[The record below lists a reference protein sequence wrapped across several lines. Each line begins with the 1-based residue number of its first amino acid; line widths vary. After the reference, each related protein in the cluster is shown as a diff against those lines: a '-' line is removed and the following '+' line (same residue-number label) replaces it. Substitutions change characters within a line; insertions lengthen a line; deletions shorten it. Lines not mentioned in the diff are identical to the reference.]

1 MRQAIIFLLLSVFLV
16 SCIDEFSKDLDKL
29 GEPEWSPTVGLPFL
43 SGTFTMEDYVDA
55 TSDDISVRQSTE
67 GVVIIE
73 YNGQNITSDYAED
86 LIEVPTQSFEKQ
98 IDFTSGQITD
108 FPISGSLSTTRNF
121 DSDITPEQ
129 GSTDVIDSVYLKAGT
144 LTIQIETNVPAD
156 GSLDLTINTLLL
168 NGEKINTTTGWTY
181 DPGNPGVQSFSE
193 NIDLTGVFGDF
204 TKEGSAFNN
213 FNFDATANL
222 TFTGEPLSPTDYIKI
237 NIVIS
242 NPKFRLVYGKFSERT
257 FETDLETVV
266 LGIFDSVAIE
276 GFYLDKPQVE
286 FNFTSSYG
294 VPVEANIV
302 TLNAINSANEVLPF
316 SGSAITNP
324 TEVLGPGLEEVG
336 SSVETTL
343 VIDKSNSNITE
354 VISFLPSELDYQF
367 SGKVLS
373 PSPTA
378 SQFVLD
384 TSRVIG
390 DYKVVLPLDGRVARF
405 ESAQTIDMDGGDEI
419 DVLGE
424 TTVTVKSLNGLPI
437 TVGLEIEFRDEL
449 GNEIIT
455 LFKDNTVLEPG
466 AIDANGF
473 VVSPTE
479 NTLKQTVPAE
489 QARKMLSASSAVIRT
504 VLNTG
509 EDGTEVVKFRMTDE
523 VSIALFIQT
532 TLNF

>member
-16 SCIDEFSKDLDKL
+16 SCIDEFSKDLDKI
-29 GEPEWSPTVGLPFL
+29 GEPEWNPTVGLPFL

-55 TSDDISVRQSTE
+55 TSDDIKITQSAE

-73 YNGQNITSDYAED
+73 YNGQDITSDYAED

-98 IDFTSGQITD
+98 IDFTNSQITD

-156 GSLDLTINTLLL
+156 GTLDLTINSLLL

-181 DPGNPGVQSFSE
+181 DAGNPGVQTFNE
-193 NIDLTGVFGDF
+193 NIDLSGVFGDF
-204 TKEGSAFNN
+204 TKEGTTFNN
-213 FNFDATANL
+213 FNFDAAANL

-242 NPKFRLVYGKFSERT
+242 NPQFRLVYGKFSERT
-257 FETDLETVV
+257 FDTELETVG

-276 GFYLDKPQVE
+276 GFYLDKPRVE
-286 FNFTSSYG
+286 FNFSSSYG

-390 DYKVVLPLDGRVARF
+390 DYKVILPLDGRVARF
-405 ESAQTIDMDGGDEI
+405 ESEQTVDMEGLDLEVVEEMTFTI
-419 DVLGE
+419 K
-424 TTVTVKSLNGLPI
+424 TRNGLPI
-437 TVGLEIEFRDEL
+437 KVGLEITFVDEQE
-449 GNEIIT
+449 NELLT
-455 LFKDNTVLEPG
+455 LFKDETTLEPG
-466 AIDANGF
+466 VIDGNGF
-473 VVSPTE
+473 VISPTE
-479 NTLKQTVPAE
+479 NTISQTVSADRIAALANAR
-489 QARKMLSASSAVIRT
+489 QAILKTI
-504 VLNTG
+504 LNTG
-509 EDGTEVVKFRMTDE
+509 KTGGEVVKFRMTDE
-523 VSIALFIQT
+523 VAISLFAQAK
-532 TLNF
+532 LDF